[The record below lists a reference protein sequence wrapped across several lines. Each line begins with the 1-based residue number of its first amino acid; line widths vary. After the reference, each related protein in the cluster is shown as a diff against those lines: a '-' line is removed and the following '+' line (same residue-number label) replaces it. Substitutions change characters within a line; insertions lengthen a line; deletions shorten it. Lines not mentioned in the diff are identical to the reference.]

1 MFSPT
6 NRSFIDRMKSDPRF
20 RDMVRGWEH
29 QAVVATEQRFR
40 VYACDREIMHETA
53 AAAIR
58 LALEF
63 LLESDGEYKAVCAER
78 DAILKASMDL
88 IQLSPKP
95 MMYQTTKPKTK
106 GGER

>member
-1 MFSPT
+1 MLNPS

-20 RDMVRGWEH
+20 HAMVRGWEH
-29 QAVVATEQRFR
+29 QAVVATEQRFGDYR
-40 VYACDREIMHETA
+40 CDREIMHETA

-63 LLESDGEYKAVCAER
+63 ILESDGEYKAICAER

-88 IQLSPKP
+88 IQTSPMP
-95 MMYQTTKPKTK
+95 MRYRPTNPAQKDEK
-106 GGER
+106 